1 MAKTTTVA
9 SLKYASPA
17 WWGFSSARDR
27 ARIEQ
32 LINKLKRSGFLP
44 QSAPAAL
51 GLACDADARLPGAAI
66 SDPVPVLHKHVPE
79 ARQINYNLRLR
90 AHGFRLPLKDDRNFI
105 PRLLF
110 KDMY

>member
-1 MAKTTTVA
+1 M
-9 SLKYASPA
+9 YASPA

-51 GLACDADARLPGAAI
+51 DLACDADARLFRAVI
-66 SDPVPVLHKHVPE
+66 TDPDHVLHKHLPE
-79 ARQINYNLRLR
+79 AIGKLITTCAL
-90 AHGFRLPLKDDRNFI
+90 ALVGFSYLLKDDRNFI

-110 KDMY
+110 KDMYMY